1 MKKYIVLVVTTLIL
15 TGLAG
20 CSMTKNRYNHYG
32 VVKYLENKYDDKFE
46 YYETYGGTLFDSD
59 SWKKF
64 ICTSEKYPG
73 KHILVIYD
81 VKYKKYHDNYL
92 DIKYAR
98 QVDELF
104 DSMLSEVF
112 GENTYCFPHYED
124 EDIDGSV
131 SEFDGD
137 TTFEQYIA
145 MKRLFLYSF
154 VKSDKSNEEIQGIV
168 TQMLDLVGLPGTQDL
183 YPAELSGGMKKRV
196 GLARAIAVNPE
207 IVLYDEPTAGL
218 DPIMSRNI
226 SRLIKKTQEQLHV
239 TSVLVTH
246 DMQSAFYAADRV
258 AMLYEG
264 HIVAIGTAEEMK
276 NSTNPIVK
284 AFIEG
289 REIKEQVI
297 K

>member
-1 MKKYIVLVVTTLIL
+1 MAEAVISLRQLNITFGTHTVLDNIDLDVYKGETLAVLGPSGTGKSTVLRSMIGLLEPNGGQIFIQGEDVSGLDEDGWNRLRMKMGMVFQYS
-15 TGLAG
+15 A
-20 CSMTKNRYNHYG
+20 
-32 VVKYLENKYDDKFE
+32 
-46 YYETYGGTLFDSD
+46 LFD
-59 SWKKF
+59 F
-64 ICTSEKYPG
+64 LT
-73 KHILVIYD
+73 V
-81 VKYKKYHDNYL
+81 
-92 DIKYAR
+92 
-98 QVDELF
+98 
-104 DSMLSEVF
+104 
-112 GENTYCFPHYED
+112 GENVAFGLRQHTD
-124 EDIDGSV
+124 
-131 SEFDGD
+131 
-137 TTFEQYIA
+137 
-145 MKRLFLYSF
+145 
-154 VKSDKSNEEIQGIV
+154 KSDEEIQGIV

-196 GLARAIAVNPE
+196 GLARAIAINPE

>member
-1 MKKYIVLVVTTLIL
+1 MAEAVISLRQLNITFGTHTVLDNIDLDVYKGETLAVLGPSGTGKSTVLRSMIGLLEPNGGQIFIQGEDVSGLDEDGWSRLRMKMGMVFQYS
-15 TGLAG
+15 A
-20 CSMTKNRYNHYG
+20 
-32 VVKYLENKYDDKFE
+32 
-46 YYETYGGTLFDSD
+46 LFD
-59 SWKKF
+59 F
-64 ICTSEKYPG
+64 LT
-73 KHILVIYD
+73 V
-81 VKYKKYHDNYL
+81 
-92 DIKYAR
+92 
-98 QVDELF
+98 
-104 DSMLSEVF
+104 
-112 GENTYCFPHYED
+112 GENVAFGLRQHTD
-124 EDIDGSV
+124 
-131 SEFDGD
+131 
-137 TTFEQYIA
+137 
-145 MKRLFLYSF
+145 
-154 VKSDKSNEEIQGIV
+154 KSDEEIQGIV

>member
-1 MKKYIVLVVTTLIL
+1 MAEAVIGLRQLNITFGTHTVLDNIDLDVYKGETLAVLGPSGTGKSTVLRSMIGLLEPNGGQIFIQGEDVSGLDEDGWNRLRMKMGMVFQYS
-15 TGLAG
+15 A
-20 CSMTKNRYNHYG
+20 
-32 VVKYLENKYDDKFE
+32 
-46 YYETYGGTLFDSD
+46 LFD
-59 SWKKF
+59 F
-64 ICTSEKYPG
+64 LT
-73 KHILVIYD
+73 V
-81 VKYKKYHDNYL
+81 
-92 DIKYAR
+92 
-98 QVDELF
+98 
-104 DSMLSEVF
+104 
-112 GENTYCFPHYED
+112 GENVAFGLRQHT
-124 EDIDGSV
+124 
-131 SEFDGD
+131 
-137 TTFEQYIA
+137 
-145 MKRLFLYSF
+145 
-154 VKSDKSNEEIQGIV
+154 DKSNEEIQGIV

>member
-1 MKKYIVLVVTTLIL
+1 MAEAVISLRQLNITFGTHTVLDNIDLDVYKGETLAVLGPSGTGKSTVLRSMIGLLEPNGGQIFIQGEDVSGLDEDSWNRLRMKMGMVFQYS
-15 TGLAG
+15 A
-20 CSMTKNRYNHYG
+20 
-32 VVKYLENKYDDKFE
+32 
-46 YYETYGGTLFDSD
+46 LFD
-59 SWKKF
+59 F
-64 ICTSEKYPG
+64 LT
-73 KHILVIYD
+73 V
-81 VKYKKYHDNYL
+81 
-92 DIKYAR
+92 
-98 QVDELF
+98 
-104 DSMLSEVF
+104 
-112 GENTYCFPHYED
+112 GENVAFGLRQHT
-124 EDIDGSV
+124 
-131 SEFDGD
+131 
-137 TTFEQYIA
+137 
-145 MKRLFLYSF
+145 
-154 VKSDKSNEEIQGIV
+154 DKSNEEIQGIV

>member
-1 MKKYIVLVVTTLIL
+1 MAEAVISLRQLNITFGTHTVLDNIDLDVYKGETLAVLGPSGTGKSTVLRSMIGLLEPNGGQIFIQGEDVSGLDEDGWNRLRMKMGMVFQYS
-15 TGLAG
+15 A
-20 CSMTKNRYNHYG
+20 
-32 VVKYLENKYDDKFE
+32 
-46 YYETYGGTLFDSD
+46 LFD
-59 SWKKF
+59 F
-64 ICTSEKYPG
+64 LT
-73 KHILVIYD
+73 V
-81 VKYKKYHDNYL
+81 
-92 DIKYAR
+92 
-98 QVDELF
+98 
-104 DSMLSEVF
+104 
-112 GENTYCFPHYED
+112 GENVAFGLRQHT
-124 EDIDGSV
+124 
-131 SEFDGD
+131 
-137 TTFEQYIA
+137 
-145 MKRLFLYSF
+145 
-154 VKSDKSNEEIQGIV
+154 DKSNEEIQGIV

-207 IVLYDEPTAGL
+207 IVLYDEPTTGL

>member
-1 MKKYIVLVVTTLIL
+1 MAEAVFSLRQLNITFGTHTVLDNIDLDVYKGETLAVLGPSGTGKSTVLRSMIGLLEPNGGQIFIQGEDVSGLDEDGWNRLRMKMGMVFQYS
-15 TGLAG
+15 A
-20 CSMTKNRYNHYG
+20 
-32 VVKYLENKYDDKFE
+32 
-46 YYETYGGTLFDSD
+46 LFD
-59 SWKKF
+59 F
-64 ICTSEKYPG
+64 LT
-73 KHILVIYD
+73 V
-81 VKYKKYHDNYL
+81 
-92 DIKYAR
+92 
-98 QVDELF
+98 
-104 DSMLSEVF
+104 
-112 GENTYCFPHYED
+112 GENVAFGLRQHTD
-124 EDIDGSV
+124 
-131 SEFDGD
+131 
-137 TTFEQYIA
+137 
-145 MKRLFLYSF
+145 
-154 VKSDKSNEEIQGIV
+154 KSDEEIQGIV
-168 TQMLDLVGLPGTQDL
+168 TQMLDLVGLPDTQDL

>member
-1 MKKYIVLVVTTLIL
+1 MAEAVISLRQLNITFGTHTVLDNIDLDVYKGETLAVLGPSGTGKSTVLRSMIGLLEPDGGQIFIQGEDVSGLDEDGWNRLRMKMGMVFQYS
-15 TGLAG
+15 A
-20 CSMTKNRYNHYG
+20 
-32 VVKYLENKYDDKFE
+32 
-46 YYETYGGTLFDSD
+46 LFD
-59 SWKKF
+59 F
-64 ICTSEKYPG
+64 LT
-73 KHILVIYD
+73 V
-81 VKYKKYHDNYL
+81 
-92 DIKYAR
+92 
-98 QVDELF
+98 
-104 DSMLSEVF
+104 
-112 GENTYCFPHYED
+112 GENVAFGLRQHT
-124 EDIDGSV
+124 
-131 SEFDGD
+131 
-137 TTFEQYIA
+137 
-145 MKRLFLYSF
+145 
-154 VKSDKSNEEIQGIV
+154 DKSNEEIQGIV
-168 TQMLDLVGLPGTQDL
+168 TQMLDLVGLPGTQNL
-183 YPAELSGGMKKRV
+183 YPSELSGGMKKRV

>member
-1 MKKYIVLVVTTLIL
+1 MAEAVISLRQLNITFGTHTVLDNIDLDVYRGETLAVLGPSGTGKSTVLRSMIGLLEPNGGQIFIQGEDVSGLDEDGWNRLRMKMGMVFQYS
-15 TGLAG
+15 A
-20 CSMTKNRYNHYG
+20 
-32 VVKYLENKYDDKFE
+32 
-46 YYETYGGTLFDSD
+46 LFD
-59 SWKKF
+59 F
-64 ICTSEKYPG
+64 LT
-73 KHILVIYD
+73 V
-81 VKYKKYHDNYL
+81 
-92 DIKYAR
+92 
-98 QVDELF
+98 
-104 DSMLSEVF
+104 
-112 GENTYCFPHYED
+112 GENVAFGLRQHTD
-124 EDIDGSV
+124 
-131 SEFDGD
+131 
-137 TTFEQYIA
+137 
-145 MKRLFLYSF
+145 
-154 VKSDKSNEEIQGIV
+154 KSDEEIQGIV
-168 TQMLDLVGLPGTQDL
+168 TQMLELVGLPGTQDL

>member
-1 MKKYIVLVVTTLIL
+1 MAEAVISLRQLNITFGTHTVLDNIDLDVYKGETLAVLGPSGTGKSTVLRSMIGLLEPNGGQIFIQGEDVSGLDEDGWNRLRMKMGMVFQYS
-15 TGLAG
+15 A
-20 CSMTKNRYNHYG
+20 
-32 VVKYLENKYDDKFE
+32 
-46 YYETYGGTLFDSD
+46 LFD
-59 SWKKF
+59 F
-64 ICTSEKYPG
+64 LTVGEKNVAFG
-73 KHILVIYD
+73 L
-81 VKYKKYHDNYL
+81 
-92 DIKYAR
+92 R
-98 QVDELF
+98 QHTD
-104 DSMLSEVF
+104 
-112 GENTYCFPHYED
+112 
-124 EDIDGSV
+124 
-131 SEFDGD
+131 
-137 TTFEQYIA
+137 
-145 MKRLFLYSF
+145 
-154 VKSDKSNEEIQGIV
+154 KSDEEIQGIV
-168 TQMLDLVGLPGTQDL
+168 TQMLDLVGLPDTQDL

>member
-1 MKKYIVLVVTTLIL
+1 MAEAVISLRQLNITFGTHTVLDNIDLDVYKGETLAVLGPSGTGKSTVLRSMIGLLEPNGGQIFIQGEDVSGLDEDGWNRLRMKMGMVFQYS
-15 TGLAG
+15 A
-20 CSMTKNRYNHYG
+20 
-32 VVKYLENKYDDKFE
+32 
-46 YYETYGGTLFDSD
+46 LFD
-59 SWKKF
+59 F
-64 ICTSEKYPG
+64 LT
-73 KHILVIYD
+73 V
-81 VKYKKYHDNYL
+81 
-92 DIKYAR
+92 
-98 QVDELF
+98 
-104 DSMLSEVF
+104 
-112 GENTYCFPHYED
+112 GENVAFGLRQHTD
-124 EDIDGSV
+124 
-131 SEFDGD
+131 
-137 TTFEQYIA
+137 
-145 MKRLFLYSF
+145 
-154 VKSDKSNEEIQGIV
+154 KSDEEIHGIV

>member
-1 MKKYIVLVVTTLIL
+1 MAEAVISLRQLNITFGTHTVLDNIDLDVYKGETLAVLGPSGTGKSTVLRSMIGLLEPNGGQIFIQGEDVSGLDEDGWNRLRMKMGMVFQYS
-15 TGLAG
+15 A
-20 CSMTKNRYNHYG
+20 
-32 VVKYLENKYDDKFE
+32 
-46 YYETYGGTLFDSD
+46 LFD
-59 SWKKF
+59 F
-64 ICTSEKYPG
+64 LT
-73 KHILVIYD
+73 V
-81 VKYKKYHDNYL
+81 
-92 DIKYAR
+92 
-98 QVDELF
+98 
-104 DSMLSEVF
+104 
-112 GENTYCFPHYED
+112 GEN
-124 EDIDGSV
+124 
-131 SEFDGD
+131 
-137 TTFEQYIA
+137 IA
-145 MKRLFLYSF
+145 FGLRQHTD
-154 VKSDKSNEEIQGIV
+154 KSDEEIQGIV

>member
-1 MKKYIVLVVTTLIL
+1 MAEAVISLRQLNITFGTHTVLDNIDLDVYKGETLAVLGPSGTGKSTVLRSMIGLLEPDGGQIFIQGEDVSGLDEDGWNRLRMKMGMVFQYS
-15 TGLAG
+15 A
-20 CSMTKNRYNHYG
+20 
-32 VVKYLENKYDDKFE
+32 
-46 YYETYGGTLFDSD
+46 LFD
-59 SWKKF
+59 F
-64 ICTSEKYPG
+64 LT
-73 KHILVIYD
+73 V
-81 VKYKKYHDNYL
+81 
-92 DIKYAR
+92 
-98 QVDELF
+98 
-104 DSMLSEVF
+104 
-112 GENTYCFPHYED
+112 GENVAFGLRQHTD
-124 EDIDGSV
+124 
-131 SEFDGD
+131 
-137 TTFEQYIA
+137 
-145 MKRLFLYSF
+145 
-154 VKSDKSNEEIQGIV
+154 KSDEEIQGIV
-168 TQMLDLVGLPGTQDL
+168 TQMLDLVGLPGTQNL
-183 YPAELSGGMKKRV
+183 YPSELSGGMKKRV

>member
-1 MKKYIVLVVTTLIL
+1 MAEAVISLRQLNITFGTHTVLDNIDLDVYKGETLAVLGPSGTGKSTVLRSMIGLLEPNGGQIFIQGEDVSGLDEDGWNRLRMKMGMVFQYS
-15 TGLAG
+15 A
-20 CSMTKNRYNHYG
+20 
-32 VVKYLENKYDDKFE
+32 
-46 YYETYGGTLFDSD
+46 LFD
-59 SWKKF
+59 F
-64 ICTSEKYPG
+64 LT
-73 KHILVIYD
+73 V
-81 VKYKKYHDNYL
+81 
-92 DIKYAR
+92 
-98 QVDELF
+98 
-104 DSMLSEVF
+104 
-112 GENTYCFPHYED
+112 GENVAFGLRQHTD
-124 EDIDGSV
+124 
-131 SEFDGD
+131 
-137 TTFEQYIA
+137 
-145 MKRLFLYSF
+145 
-154 VKSDKSNEEIQGIV
+154 KSDEEIQDIV
-168 TQMLDLVGLPGTQDL
+168 TQMLDLVGLPGTQNL